1 MFTRSSFELKVGVF
15 IFTGIVILFVIIFS
29 IGNFYSIKRGY
40 NLNILFSFANGI
52 SVGAPVRY
60 AGVEVGEVQDITV
73 YFDEKENRPMVR
85 VLVWVSQNTWINEDA
100 DITINTLGLLG
111 EKYLEITP
119 GTRETKLLQNKD
131 TMRGQDPISTEE
143 LTRETKMM
151 LAKIDDMIGSINKVV
166 GDEEIRVSI
175 KNTITNLEGLS
186 VDMRE
191 IMSVAREGDGTIGRL
206 LKDDKIYKDI
216 DDMIM
221 DIKKHP
227 WKLLYRP
234 KESKK
239 RD

>member
-15 IFTGIVILFVIIFS
+15 IFTGIVILSVIIFS

-40 NLNILFSFANGI
+40 TLNILFSFANGI

-73 YFDEKENRPMVR
+73 YFDEKEKRPMVR
-85 VLVWVSQNTWINEDA
+85 VSVWVSQNTWINEDA
-100 DITINTLGLLG
+100 AVTINTLGLLG

-119 GTRETKLLQNKD
+119 GTREAKLLKNKD

-151 LAKIDDMIGSINKVV
+151 LTKIGDMIESIDKVV
-166 GDEEIRVSI
+166 GDEEVRVSI
-175 KNTITNLEGLS
+175 KNTISNMETLS
-186 VDMRE
+186 VDMKE
-191 IMSVAREGDGTIGRL
+191 FMELAKDGNGTIGRL
-206 LKDDKIYKDI
+206 LKDDKIYNDI
-216 DDMIM
+216 DDMIL

-239 RD
+239 R